1 MHYTIVVAYN
11 RHRFMPKKKKKS
23 EKFQSLITPRSHSQ
37 KDQPSHILHHIMP
50 IPKPHG
56 GQLNDL
62 IIRDA
67 EKKPQL
73 LKEVEK
79 LPHLTLTPRQ
89 LCDLELILNGG
100 FSPLTGFLNEDDYNS
115 VVEDLRLTSVK
126 NDQGKGLIWP
136 IPITL
141 DVSQQTAQQYKIGD
155 RVALLDLRDETPL
168 AILTIESIYIPD
180 KQKEAKLVFRGD
192 PEHPANKYLFETAG
206 DVYIG
211 GSLEGINYPKH
222 YDYVDARKTPT
233 ELRNE
238 FNSLGWT
245 NQNIVAFQTRNP
257 MHRAHRELT
266 IRAANDIGSNAHIL
280 IHPVV
285 GLTKPGDIDH
295 HTRVKV
301 YKQILQKFP
310 EGLAS
315 LSLLPLAM
323 RMGGDRE
330 ALWHAL
336 IRTNYGVD
344 HFIVGR
350 DHAGP
355 GKNSQGVDFYGPYD
369 AQELLQKYQDELD
382 IKIVPFRMVTY
393 LPDEDR
399 YAPIDTIDTTK
410 VKTANISGTE
420 LRNKL
425 RTGDAIPEW
434 FSYPEVVKIL
444 RETNPPRFKQGFV
457 IIIETESKL
466 GQYLSFAL
474 QSTLNQFSGE
484 RRITKIDQQEHNV
497 EPFIINELVKS
508 GTGVILTTENTHT
521 DKIAQLVGE
530 GNSIIVGSNSDAS
543 KGQFKLNE
551 DLNVT
556 IDEIV
561 SFLQQQGF
569 Y

>member
-1 MHYTIVVAYN
+1 
-11 RHRFMPKKKKKS
+11 
-23 EKFQSLITPRSHSQ
+23 
-37 KDQPSHILHHIMP
+37 MP

-56 GQLNDL
+56 GKLNDL

-67 EKKPQL
+67 DQKAQL
-73 LKEVEK
+73 LKEAES
-79 LPHLTLTPRQ
+79 LPQLTLTPRQ

-100 FSPLTGFLNEDDYNS
+100 FSPLTGFLNEEDYNS
-115 VVEDLRLTSVK
+115 VVENLRLSSVK
-126 NDQGKGLIWP
+126 NADGKGLLWP

-141 DVSQQTAQQYKIGD
+141 DLANEEAQKYQVGDKIT
-155 RVALLDLRDETPL
+155 LLDLRDETPL
-168 AILTIESIYIPD
+168 AILTIESKYTPD

-192 PEHPANKYLFETAG
+192 PEHPANRYLAETAG
-206 DVYIG
+206 DVYLG
-211 GSLEGINYPKH
+211 GSLQGLNYPKH
-222 YDYVDARKTPT
+222 YDYVESRKTPT
-233 ELRNE
+233 ELRQE
-238 FNSLGWT
+238 FESLGWKD
-245 NQNIVAFQTRNP
+245 QNIVAFQTRNP

-266 IRAANDIGSNAHIL
+266 IRAASDIGSNAHIL

-301 YKQILQKFP
+301 YRQILKKFP
-310 EGLAS
+310 DGLAS

-369 AQELLQKYQDELD
+369 AQDLLKNYEQELE

-399 YAPIDTIDTTK
+399 YAPIDTIDLSNT
-410 VKTANISGTE
+410 KTANISGTE

-425 RTGDAIPEW
+425 RTGDEIPAW

-444 RETNPPRFKQGFV
+444 RETNPPRSKQGFV
-457 IIIETESKL
+457 IIINNKSKL

-474 QSTLNQFSGE
+474 QSTLNQFGGE
-484 RRITKIDQQEHNV
+484 RRITKIDDDKNQYDAFV
-497 EPFIINELVKS
+497 VNELVKS
-508 GTGVILTTENTHT
+508 GAGVILTTAN
-521 DKIAQLVGE
+521 AQEVADLVGSGNTIVVNAEE
-530 GNSIIVGSNSDAS
+530 GDKS
-543 KGQFKLNE
+543 KGEFALTNQELQPVV
-551 DLNVT
+551 D
-556 IDEIV
+556 DIV
-561 SFLQQQGF
+561 DYLKQQGF

>member
-1 MHYTIVVAYN
+1 
-11 RHRFMPKKKKKS
+11 
-23 EKFQSLITPRSHSQ
+23 
-37 KDQPSHILHHIMP
+37 MP

-56 GQLNDL
+56 GVLNDL

-67 EKKPQL
+67 AKKSQL
-73 LKEVEK
+73 LQESQS
-79 LPHLTLTPRQ
+79 LPQLTLTPRQ

-100 FSPLTGFLNEDDYNS
+100 FSPLTGFLNENDYKS
-115 VVEDLRLTSVK
+115 VVENMRLSSVK
-126 NDQGKGLIWP
+126 SPHNDKGLLWP

-141 DVSQQTAQQYKIGD
+141 DVSQEEAQKYKVGD
-155 RVALLDLRDETPL
+155 RITLLDLRDETPL
-168 AILTIESIYIPD
+168 AIITVESIYKPD
-180 KQKEAKLVFRGD
+180 KAREAKLVFRGD
-192 PEHPANKYLFETAG
+192 PEHPANKYLSEIAG

-211 GSLEGINYPKH
+211 GSLQGINYPKH
-222 YDYVDARKTPT
+222 YDYIESRKTPT
-233 ELRNE
+233 ELRKE
-238 FNSLGWT
+238 FESSGWA

-266 IRAANDIGSNAHIL
+266 IRAASDIGSNAHIL

-301 YKQILQKFP
+301 YKQILKKFP
-310 EGLAS
+310 QGLAS

-330 ALWHAL
+330 AVWHAL

-355 GKNSQGVDFYGPYD
+355 GKNSQGVDFYGAYD
-369 AQELLQKYQDELD
+369 AQDLLKQYEDELE

-399 YAPIDTIDTTK
+399 YAPIDTIDLKT

-425 RTGDAIPEW
+425 KTGEEIPEW

-444 RETNPPRFKQGFV
+444 RETNPPRSKQGFV
-457 IIIETESKL
+457 IVIENESKL

-474 QSTLNQFSGE
+474 QSTLNQFGGE
-484 RRITKIDQQEHNV
+484 RRITKIDDASNKYDA
-497 EPFIINELVKS
+497 FIINELVKS
-508 GTGVILTTENTHT
+508 GAGVILTT
-521 DKIAQLVGE
+521 DKDPE
-530 GNSIIVGSNSDAS
+530 SIIDFVGRGNVLLVSSEPGNVSNGEFELKNSDL
-543 KGQFKLNE
+543 K
-551 DLNVT
+551 V
-556 IDEIV
+556 IVDEIV
-561 SFLQQQGF
+561 DYLKVQGF

>member
-1 MHYTIVVAYN
+1 
-11 RHRFMPKKKKKS
+11 
-23 EKFQSLITPRSHSQ
+23 
-37 KDQPSHILHHIMP
+37 MP

-56 GQLNDL
+56 GKLNDL
-62 IIRDA
+62 VKRD
-67 EKKPQL
+67 ETIKTDL
-73 LKEVEK
+73 LNLSSTIPNLK
-79 LPHLTLTPRQ
+79 LSPRQ

-100 FSPLTGFLNEDDYNS
+100 FSPLNGFLNEDDYNE
-115 VVEDLRLTSVK
+115 VVENLRLKSKTNS
-126 NDQGKGLIWP
+126 NGKGLIWP

-141 DVSQQTAQQYKIGD
+141 DVDSEFANSVKIGD
-155 RVALLDLRDETPL
+155 KISLIDLRDENPL
-168 AILTIESIYIPD
+168 AILTIESIYKPN
-180 KQKEAKLVFRGD
+180 KKLEAEKVFRGD
-192 PEHPANKYLFETAG
+192 PEHPAIKYLNETAKEY
-206 DVYIG
+206 YIG
-211 GSLEGINYPKH
+211 GSLQGINYPKH
-222 YDYVDARKTPT
+222 YDYNELRKTPL

-238 FNSLGWT
+238 FNEKGWS
-245 NQNIVAFQTRNP
+245 QDKIVAFQTRNP

-266 IRAANDIGSNAHIL
+266 IRAASDIGEGSHIL

-301 YKQILQKFP
+301 YRTILEKFP
-310 EGLAS
+310 QGLAS

-355 GKNSQGVDFYGPYD
+355 GKNSNGVDFYGPYD
-369 AQELLQKYQDELD
+369 AQDLLKNYEEELE

-393 LPDEDR
+393 LPEEDR
-399 YAPIDTIDTTK
+399 YAPIDTIDTNK

-425 RTGDAIPEW
+425 RTGDSIPEW

-457 IIIETESKL
+457 IIIENNDKL

-474 QSTLNQFSGE
+474 QSTLNQFNGE
-484 RRITKIDQQEHNV
+484 RRITKIDDDENKFD
-497 EPFIINELVKS
+497 EFLINELVKS
-508 GTGVILTTENTHT
+508 GAGVILTTTSE
-521 DKIAQLVGE
+521 KI
-530 GNSIIVGSNSDAS
+530 GNSIAKLIGNDNSIIINSNYANGNSNSS
-543 KGQFKLNE
+543 TSNEFKLNK

-556 IDEIV
+556 IDQII
-561 SFLQQQGF
+561 SHLQNQGF

>member
-1 MHYTIVVAYN
+1 MIFLFNFFDDFYFARDHQI
-11 RHRFMPKKKKKS
+11 
-23 EKFQSLITPRSHSQ
+23 HSTFT
-37 KDQPSHILHHIMP
+37 MP
-50 IPKPHG
+50 IPQPHG
-56 GQLNDL
+56 GKLNDL
-62 IIRDA
+62 ISRDA
-67 EKKPQL
+67 HLKSDL
-73 LKEVEK
+73 LKESAS
-79 LPHLTLTPRQ
+79 LPQLTLTPRQ

-100 FSPLTGFLNEDDYNS
+100 FSPLAGFLNEDDYNS
-115 VVEDLRLTSVK
+115 VVEDMRLTSVK
-126 NDQGKGLIWP
+126 NAKGDGLLWP

-141 DVSQQTAQQYKIGD
+141 DVSAEEAKKYNVGDKIT
-155 RVALLDLRDETPL
+155 LLDLRDETPL
-168 AILTIESIYIPD
+168 AIITVESIYKPD
-180 KQKEAKLVFRGD
+180 KEKEAKLVFRGD
-192 PEHPANKYLFETAG
+192 PEHPANKYLAETAG

-211 GSLEGINYPKH
+211 GSLQGINHPKH
-222 YDYVDARKTPT
+222 YDYVESRKTPA
-233 ELRNE
+233 ELRRE
-238 FNSLGWT
+238 FENLGWKDHK
-245 NQNIVAFQTRNP
+245 IVAFQTRNP

-266 IRAANDIGSNAHIL
+266 IRAASDIGDNAHIL

-301 YKQILQKFP
+301 YKQILKKFP

-369 AQELLQKYQDELD
+369 AQELLQKYEDELE

-399 YAPIDTIDTTK
+399 YAPIDTIDLKT

-425 RTGDAIPEW
+425 RTGDEIPEW

-457 IIIETESKL
+457 IVINNDLKL

-474 QSTLNQFSGE
+474 QSTLNQFGGE
-484 RRITKIDQQEHNV
+484 RRITKIDDKQNKYDA
-497 EPFIINELVKS
+497 FLINELVKS
-508 GTGVILTTENTHT
+508 GAGVILTTSSDAKEVTDLVGSGNTLVVS
-521 DKIAQLVGE
+521 AQLGDKSSGE
-530 GNSIIVGSNSDAS
+530 
-543 KGQFKLNE
+543 FKLSSE
-551 DLNVT
+551 DLQDVV
-556 IDEIV
+556 DDIV
-561 SFLQQQGF
+561 SYLQEQGF

>member
-1 MHYTIVVAYN
+1 
-11 RHRFMPKKKKKS
+11 
-23 EKFQSLITPRSHSQ
+23 
-37 KDQPSHILHHIMP
+37 MP
-50 IPKPHG
+50 IPAAHG
-56 GQLNDL
+56 GVLNDL
-62 IIRDA
+62 VIRDA
-67 EKKPQL
+67 GIRDQL
-73 LKEVEK
+73 IQEAAGLSA
-79 LPHLTLTPRQ
+79 LTLTDRQ

-100 FSPLTGFLNEDDYNS
+100 FSPLKGFLNEDDYKS
-115 VVEDLRLTSVK
+115 VVSDLRLSSVTNK
-126 NDQGKGLIWP
+126 KSGKGLLWP

-141 DVSQQTAQQYKIGD
+141 DVSPETAAQYKVGD
-155 RVALLDLRDETPL
+155 RIVLKDLRDETNL
-168 AILTIESIYIPD
+168 AILTIESIYKPD
-180 KQKEAKLVFRGD
+180 KKLEAESVFRGD
-192 PEHPANKYLFETAG
+192 PEHPAIRYLNETAG

-211 GSLEGINYPKH
+211 GSLQGLNYPRH
-222 YDYVDARKTPT
+222 YDYVESRKTPT
-233 ELRNE
+233 ELRAE
-238 FNSLGWT
+238 FQKLGWDD
-245 NQNIVAFQTRNP
+245 QNIVAFQTRNP

-266 IRAANDIGSNAHIL
+266 IRAAKDIGETGHIL

-301 YKQILQKFP
+301 YTQILKKFP
-310 EGLAS
+310 DGLAT

-369 AQELLQKYQDELD
+369 AQELLANYEDELT

-393 LPDEDR
+393 LPEEDR
-399 YAPIDTIDTTK
+399 YAPIDTIDTSK

-420 LRNKL
+420 LRNRLK
-425 RTGDAIPEW
+425 TGDHIPEW

-444 RETNPPRFKQGFV
+444 RETNPPRAKQGFA
-457 IIIETESKL
+457 ILIDNSSKN
-466 GQYLSFAL
+466 GDYLAFAL

-484 RRITKIDQQEHNV
+484 RRITKLSSTHVDD
-497 EPFIINELVKS
+497 FIINELVKAGS
-508 GTGVILTTENTHT
+508 GVLIPTTTGVDSIVKSIGKGNVLTVKSGK
-521 DKIAQLVGE
+521 DAQIEQGE
-530 GNSIIVGSNSDAS
+530 FALNGS
-543 KGQFKLNE
+543 
-551 DLNVT
+551 DLSVV
-556 IDEIV
+556 IKEIV
-561 SFLQQQGF
+561 EYLHQQGF

>member
-1 MHYTIVVAYN
+1 
-11 RHRFMPKKKKKS
+11 
-23 EKFQSLITPRSHSQ
+23 
-37 KDQPSHILHHIMP
+37 MP
-50 IPKPHG
+50 IPAPHG
-56 GQLNDL
+56 GKLNDL

-67 EKKPQL
+67 SIKQQL
-73 LKEVEK
+73 LEEAKT
-79 LPHLTLTPRQ
+79 LPSLTLTARQ
-89 LCDLELILNGG
+89 LCDLELILTGG
-100 FSPLTGFLNEDDYNS
+100 FSPLTGFLNEDDYTS

-126 NDQGKGLIWP
+126 GENGKGLLWP

-141 DVSQQTAQQYKIGD
+141 DVNEQTASNYKQGD
-155 RVALLDLRDETPL
+155 RIVLLDLRDETPL
-168 AILTIESIYIPD
+168 AIITLESIYKPN
-180 KQKEAKLVFRGD
+180 KENEAKKVFRGD
-192 PEHPANKYLFETAG
+192 PEHPANKYLFEIAG
-206 DVYIG
+206 DYYLG
-211 GSLEGINYPKH
+211 GSLQGLNYPKH
-222 YDYVDARKTPT
+222 YDYVESRKTPT
-233 ELRNE
+233 ELREE
-238 FNSLGWT
+238 FTKLGWAD
-245 NQNIVAFQTRNP
+245 QNIVAFQTRNP

-266 IRAANDIGSNAHIL
+266 IRAAQDIGPTGHIL

-301 YKQILQKFP
+301 YRQILKKFP
-310 EGLAS
+310 DGLAT

-369 AQELLQKYQDELD
+369 AQELLAKYQDELT

-420 LRNKL
+420 LRNRL
-425 RTGDAIPEW
+425 RTGEEIPAW

-444 RETNPPRFKQGFV
+444 RETNPPRSKQGFA
-457 IIIETESKL
+457 ILIDNSNKL
-466 GQYLSFAL
+466 GDYLSFAL

-484 RRITKIDQQEHNV
+484 RRITKISNEQANNTD
-497 EPFIINELVKS
+497 PFIIGELVKAGS
-508 GTGVILTTENTHT
+508 GLIIPTSNPSAIVDVVGTGNSLIVNSTE
-521 DKIAQLVGE
+521 
-530 GNSIIVGSNSDAS
+530 
-543 KGQFKLNE
+543 GQFNLSND
-551 DLNVT
+551 DLTVVVE
-556 IDEIV
+556 EIV
-561 SFLQQQGF
+561 SYLKDQGF

>member
-1 MHYTIVVAYN
+1 
-11 RHRFMPKKKKKS
+11 
-23 EKFQSLITPRSHSQ
+23 
-37 KDQPSHILHHIMP
+37 MP
-50 IPKPHG
+50 IPIPHG

-67 EKKPQL
+67 SIKQNLIQEAT
-73 LKEVEK
+73 K
-79 LPHLTLTPRQ
+79 LPSITLTARQ

-100 FSPLTGFLNEDDYNS
+100 FSPLSGFLNEDDYLS
-115 VVEDLRLTSVK
+115 VVEDMRLSSVTGD
-126 NDQGKGLIWP
+126 NGKGLLWP

-141 DVSQQTAQQYKIGD
+141 DVGESTAASYTIGS
-155 RVALLDLRDETPL
+155 RIVLKDLRDETPL
-168 AILTIESIYIPD
+168 AILTVESIYKPN
-180 KQKEAKLVFRGD
+180 KSVEAEKVFRGD
-192 PEHPANKYLFETAG
+192 PEHPAVKYLQEIAG
-206 DVYIG
+206 DFYIG
-211 GSLEGINYPKH
+211 GSLQGVNYPRH
-222 YDYVDARKTPT
+222 YDYVESRKTPS
-233 ELRNE
+233 ELRAE
-238 FNSLGWT
+238 FEQLGW
-245 NQNIVAFQTRNP
+245 NEQNIVAFQTRNP

-266 IRAANDIGSNAHIL
+266 IRAAKDIGDSAHIL

-301 YKQILQKFP
+301 YREILKKFP
-310 EGLAS
+310 PGVATM
-315 LSLLPLAM
+315 SLLPLAM

-355 GKNSQGVDFYGPYD
+355 GKNSAGVDFYGPYD
-369 AQELLQKYQDELD
+369 AQELLANYESELN

-420 LRNKL
+420 LRNRL
-425 RTGDAIPEW
+425 RTGEEIPSW
-434 FSYPEVVKIL
+434 FSYPDVVKIL
-444 RETNPPRFKQGFV
+444 RQTNPPRSRQGFAIV
-457 IIIETESKL
+457 IDNSQKL
-466 GQYLSFAL
+466 GEYLTHAL
-474 QSTLNQFSGE
+474 QATLNQFSGD
-484 RRITKIDQQEHNV
+484 RRITTVSDSQINDVN
-497 EPFIINELVKS
+497 IIGELVKAGS
-508 GTGVILTTENTHT
+508 GVIIPTSNAKAVVDVVGNGNAVVVNYGNGDVKQGEFNLGQQ
-521 DKIAQLVGE
+521 DLV
-530 GNSIIVGSNSDAS
+530 V
-543 KGQFKLNE
+543 
-551 DLNVT
+551 V

-561 SFLQQQGF
+561 SYLKQQGF

>member
-1 MHYTIVVAYN
+1 
-11 RHRFMPKKKKKS
+11 
-23 EKFQSLITPRSHSQ
+23 
-37 KDQPSHILHHIMP
+37 MP
-50 IPKPHG
+50 IPVPHG

-67 EKKPQL
+67 PHKQTL
-73 LKEVEK
+73 LAEAAT
-79 LPHLTLTPRQ
+79 LPSLTLTDRQ

-100 FSPLTGFLNEDDYNS
+100 FSPLTGFLNEDDYTS
-115 VVEDLRLTSVK
+115 VVEDLRLSSVK
-126 NDQGKGLIWP
+126 NDQGKGLLWP

-141 DVSQQTAQQYKIGD
+141 DVNQEFSSNVKKGD
-155 RVALLDLRDETPL
+155 RLVLLDPRDETPL
-168 AILTIESIYIPD
+168 AILTVESNYKPD
-180 KQKEAKLVFRGD
+180 KKKEAEKVFRGD
-192 PEHPANKYLFETAG
+192 PEHPANRYLFEIAG
-206 DVYIG
+206 DYYLG
-211 GSLEGINYPKH
+211 GSIQGLNYPKH
-222 YDYVDARKTPT
+222 YDYVESRKTPT
-233 ELRNE
+233 ELRQE
-238 FNSLGWT
+238 FFNLQWE

-266 IRAANDIGSNAHIL
+266 IRAAKDIGETAHIL

-301 YKQILQKFP
+301 YKEILTKFP
-310 EGLAS
+310 QGLAT

-355 GKNSQGVDFYGPYD
+355 GKNSHGVDFYGPYD
-369 AQELLQKYQDELD
+369 AQELLAKYDDELT

-393 LPDEDR
+393 LPEEDR
-399 YAPIDTIDTTK
+399 YAPIDTIDTSK

-425 RTGDAIPEW
+425 RTGDEIPSW

-444 RETNPPRFKQGFV
+444 RETNPPRSKQGFA
-457 IIIETESKL
+457 ILIDTSNKL
-466 GQYLSFAL
+466 GDYLSFAL

-484 RRITKIDQQEHNV
+484 RRITKLSKNQGADA
-497 EPFIINELVKS
+497 FIVNELVKAGS
-508 GTGVILTTENTHT
+508 GVIVPTSDPNP
-521 DKIAQLVGE
+521 IVSVVGN
-530 GNSIIVGSNSDAS
+530 GNSLIVNQ
-543 KGQFKLNE
+543 KGNGANGDD
-551 DLNVT
+551 DLVVV

-561 SFLQQQGF
+561 GYLKTQGF